1 MYDAKHQPPR
11 VLFYSPAAEFKGGAE
26 RSLMDLVTSPGI
38 VPLAVSPAEGAVAV
52 ALRRKG
58 VPVHILSFGSIGE
71 IRRPFKLRDGIRAL
85 FALYTRASSLK
96 KICRE
101 ERIDFIHSNGL
112 KAHVVAIVA
121 KQLGAPPAVVHIRDI
136 PLTGQERLVWR
147 LLEVGATKL
156 VLVSRACW
164 PWPNLPTKAS
174 VIFNGIEL
182 REAPPARPES
192 TLVLGF
198 FGRIHQAKG
207 LHLLVDWMKAI
218 NDAGIPARLVIRGVF
233 YDEAR
238 NYEAELNDQIRRLE
252 IEKVVEFQGFRN
264 DPASVYE
271 GIDVVCVPS
280 HVPDPLPR
288 AVMEA
293 MALGLPVIAYPA
305 GGILEMIDNGKDGF
319 LAADAAQCVAAIRAL
334 QDPDRRAKIRQAAI
348 RRAETQFALRNLHH
362 SIDQMYCDL
371 QVKSTPVGGAGDA
384 KPTLKETS
392 LP

>member
-1 MYDAKHQPPR
+1 
-11 VLFYSPAAEFKGGAE
+11 
-26 RSLMDLVTSPGI
+26 MDLVTSPGI
-38 VPLAVSPAEGAVAV
+38 VPLAVSPAEGAVAD

-85 FALYTRASSLK
+85 FALYTRASRLK

-101 ERIDFIHSNGL
+101 ERIDYIHSNGL

-121 KQLGAPPAVVHIRDI
+121 KVLGAAPAVIHIRDI

-147 LLEVGATKL
+147 LLELGATKL

-164 PWPNLPTKAS
+164 PWPTLPTKAS
-174 VIFNGIEL
+174 VVFNGIEL
-182 REAPPARPES
+182 REAPPARAES

-207 LHLLVDWMKAI
+207 LHLLVDWMRAI

-238 NYEAELNDQIRRLE
+238 NYKAELNDQIRRLE
-252 IEKVVEFQGFRN
+252 LEEDVEFQEFRS
-264 DPASVYE
+264 DPATVYE

-305 GGILEMIDNGKDGF
+305 GGILEMIDDGRDGF
-319 LAADAAQCVAAIRAL
+319 LAADEAQCVAAIRAL
-334 QDPDRRAKIRQAAI
+334 NDPDRRSRIRQAAI
-348 RRAETQFALRNLHH
+348 RRAETQFALRNLHD
-362 SIDQMYCDL
+362 SIEQMYSDL
-371 QVKSTPVGGAGDA
+371 QVKPAPVAGAEGT
-384 KPTLKETS
+384 KSGQEKTS